1 MNKNDLIE
9 QIAGKTGLTKAA
21 TSEAVEALLETISTT
36 LEHGEEVRLTG
47 FGSFRMTERKG
58 SEGRNP
64 RTGEVIQIQ
73 PSKNI
78 KFRVGTELK
87 ERVNKRRSAG

>member
-21 TSEAVEALLETISTT
+21 TSEAIEVLLETISTT
-36 LEHGEEVRLTG
+36 LEKGEEVRLTG
-47 FGSFRMTERKG
+47 FGSFRLSERKG

-73 PSKNI
+73 PTKNI
-78 KFRVGTELK
+78 KFRVGSDLR
-87 ERVNKRRSAG
+87 ERVNKRRGQQ

>member
-1 MNKNDLIE
+1 MNKNDLID

-21 TSEAVEALLETISTT
+21 TSEAIEALLETISTT
-36 LEHGEEVRLTG
+36 LEKGEEVRLTG
-47 FGSFRMTERKG
+47 FGSFRMTERKA